1 MHKIPVKRKKQ
12 MTPQELKELL
22 KCDEGYRIERTVSL
36 SNMDKFQEAIC
47 AFANDLPGSGKKG

>member
-1 MHKIPVKRKKQ
+1 